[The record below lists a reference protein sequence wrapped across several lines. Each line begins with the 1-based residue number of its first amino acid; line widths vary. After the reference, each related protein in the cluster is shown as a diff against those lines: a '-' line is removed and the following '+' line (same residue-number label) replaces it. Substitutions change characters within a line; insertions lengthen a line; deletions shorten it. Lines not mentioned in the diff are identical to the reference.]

1 MLAQLPRHQHLFPDP
16 MTALAEPNGLLAVG
30 GDLSPERLLKAYQ
43 YGIFPWFSPED
54 PILWWSPDPR
64 GVILPQ
70 QLHVSRSLRKFLRR
84 CRYQC
89 SINKAFPEVIQACAD
104 QRAELEG
111 TWITEEMEQAYT
123 QLHDM
128 GHAHSVEV
136 WLDGSL
142 IGGLYGVLI
151 GQTFCGESMF
161 HRADNASKIA
171 LLALRE
177 HLLAGGLRLIDCQ
190 LPSDHL
196 ISLGAIEMDRK
207 RFLHILALGAHRP
220 MDANLLVPQAIEC
233 AFIGNSV

>member
-1 MLAQLPRHQHLFPDP
+1 MLAQLSSHQHLFPDP
-16 MTALAEPNGLLAVG
+16 RTALPEPNGLLAVG
-30 GDLSPERLLKAYQ
+30 GDLSPQRLLKAYHQ
-43 YGIFPWFSPED
+43 GIFPWFSPED

-64 GVILPQ
+64 GVIMPH

-84 CRYQC
+84 CNYQC

-111 TWITEEMEQAYT
+111 TWITGEMEHAYT
-123 QLHDM
+123 QLHEM
-128 GHAHSVEV
+128 GHAHSIEV
-136 WLDGSL
+136 WQGDRL
-142 IGGLYGVLI
+142 IGGLYGVLV

-190 LPSDHL
+190 LPSLHL
-196 ISLGAIEMDRK
+196 NSLGAIEMPRE
-207 RFLHILALGAHRP
+207 RFLHTLALGVDRP
-220 MDANLLVPQAIEC
+220 MDPNLLVPQAIDC